1 VRTVHRALLIGDAR
15 TIWLYEICAE
25 HGHLLDV
32 STESTDSREAPGQ
45 PSCQLEASAMTGK
58 RSANDPPPT
67 SNAAVEKATGR
78 TWAAWVVLL
87 DSADGRT
94 LDHAGI
100 VKAVRERGD
109 VHGWWAQMVAVGYE
123 RLTGRREAGETKTGY
138 AVSASRTV
146 GVSRERA
153 FAAFDDPR
161 LRRRWLPEKDIAIHK
176 TSAPRLA
183 RVTWRDGAKSVS
195 VNLWEKG
202 ADKCQIALNHGGL
215 ASAAEAK
222 RVKAFWQ
229 TKLDALERLLEGTL
243 RTR

>member
-1 VRTVHRALLIGDAR
+1 MSERPTTGD
-15 TIWLYEICAE
+15 
-25 HGHLLDV
+25 
-32 STESTDSREAPGQ
+32 
-45 PSCQLEASAMTGK
+45 
-58 RSANDPPPT
+58 
-67 SNAAVEKATGR
+67 AAVEKATGR
-78 TWAAWVVLL
+78 TWAAWVSLL
-87 DSADGRT
+87 DAAGGRS

-109 VHGWWAQMVAVGYE
+109 VHGWWAQMVTVGYE
-123 RLTGRREAGETKTGY
+123 RLTGRRRAGETKKGY

-161 LRRRWLPEKDIAIHK
+161 LRRRWLPEKDVTIHK
-176 TSAPRLA
+176 TSAPRSA
-183 RVTWRDGAKSVS
+183 RITWRDGTKSVS

-202 ADKCQIALNHGGL
+202 AGKCQIALNHGGL

-229 TKLDALERLLEGTL
+229 ARFDALERLLEGTVE
-243 RTR
+243 TR